1 MDMRRNLNYHARTI
15 WGKPMAVDNDAM
27 VAGLVQLLVGF
38 IQKMEPREKRGRVL
52 ERVISELTQE
62 TDAGLAVVVGDL
74 VEPDQTLRDAKPA
87 GRA

>member
-1 MDMRRNLNYHARTI
+1 
-15 WGKPMAVDNDAM
+15 MAVDNDAM

-62 TDAGLAVVVGDL
+62 TDAGLAIMVGDL
-74 VEPDQTLRDAKPA
+74 VEVEPEQALRDAKPA